1 MVGSCIEYLRKN
13 NLGRANFILLDKL
26 AHRDLSPIHTPE
38 NVPRLFDLIKPEDER
53 FAPALRHHADTLV
66 ARDLDQANRI
76 AYGARRWRV
85 VTLDGQL
92 IDVSGTMSGGG
103 ARVARG
109 AMSFKPVSEMM
120 SDQVQKLGNAQK
132 RAQDLVGELAA
143 TSAYDSQIKALEKQI
158 TSMNEELEKLHLKT
172 ATVEGETQALRNKI
186 MEVGGIQ
193 LRTQKARVDGLKE
206 RMDMLHDDLSNAE
219 VAKTKSEKLK
229 VKNEK
234 ARADAEKELETL
246 SKDLEWLE
254 DEVEKHKTGAAELR
268 ARTEQSQDEQATM
281 KKELGTLKK
290 DLDAQTSDLNATRA
304 LESRWRTSSK
314 RIRKF

>member
-1 MVGSCIEYLRKN
+1 
-13 NLGRANFILLDKL
+13 
-26 AHRDLSPIHTPE
+26 
-38 NVPRLFDLIKPEDER
+38 
-53 FAPALRHHADTLV
+53 
-66 ARDLDQANRI
+66 
-76 AYGARRWRV
+76 
-85 VTLDGQL
+85 
-92 IDVSGTMSGGG
+92 
-103 ARVARG
+103 
-109 AMSFKPVSEMM
+109 MSFKPVSEMM
-120 SDQVQKLGNAQK
+120 SDQVQKLGREARGDPRLGTVIQKINLEVDNCSRNLTDAQK

>member
-1 MVGSCIEYLRKN
+1 RLSHSLVGSCIEYLRKN

-120 SDQVQKLGNAQK
+120 SDQVQKLG
-132 RAQDLVGELAA
+132 
-143 TSAYDSQIKALEKQI
+143 S
-158 TSMNEELEKLHLKT
+158 
-172 ATVEGETQALRNKI
+172 
-186 MEVGGIQ
+186 
-193 LRTQKARVDGLKE
+193 E
-206 RMDMLHDDLSNAE
+206 RD
-219 VAKTKSEKLK
+219 
-229 VKNEK
+229 
-234 ARADAEKELETL
+234 
-246 SKDLEWLE
+246 
-254 DEVEKHKTGAAELR
+254 
-268 ARTEQSQDEQATM
+268 
-281 KKELGTLKK
+281 
-290 DLDAQTSDLNATRA
+290 
-304 LESRWRTSSK
+304 
-314 RIRKF
+314 